1 MENQP
6 TQGEWYVN
14 EQLPTTIY
22 SNING
27 FTKIADVND
36 FKNCSRDLRKEAE
49 TNAKL
54 MAASKYLLK
63 DASDSQIMIWLL
75 CHGGAFVSKT
85 SMYDED
91 GVEGWKWEYNGRE
104 FYEVGNWSD
113 NPPLPE
119 DLKRLVMVSTDAWK
133 SETIKKLTK

>member
-6 TQGEWYVN
+6 TQGEWTVEAKN
-14 EQLPTTIY
+14 LIKCNGEQIGSANSMIDEY
-22 SNING
+22 E
-27 FTKIADVND
+27 V
-36 FKNCSRDLRKEAE
+36 
-49 TNAKL
+49 NAKL
-54 MAASKYLLK
+54 MAASKDLLE

-91 GVEGWKWEYNGRE
+91 GGEGWKWEYNGRE
-104 FYEVGNWSD
+104 VYEVGNWSD

-119 DLKRLVMVSTDAWK
+119 DLKRLVIVSTDTWK